1 MRARRPS
8 AEDAGMALAG
18 REDALRALDALLTQL
33 PRQGGALLFRGAR
46 GLGRSALL
54 EVARE
59 RAEAAGYAVLAA
71 SGTAGGTGLH
81 ELLRGLRAD
90 IEGPAP
96 EHADAVDRL
105 RIGVAVLEALASAAA
120 ERPLVVLIDDAH
132 RLDERSREL
141 LAFAGRRVVAAPIA
155 FVVTAEGQALSD
167 AQLPEVEL
175 RPLDSAAAREVLAP
189 FALPERLA
197 DAVLAQAEGSPVAL
211 TELARAAHDRADALL
226 AEPVLRLPVS
236 PRLAGVLRSRVE
248 SLGDRT
254 RALLLALALD
264 PDATLDEAV
273 AAAGA
278 DVTLADAG
286 TALDAGT
293 VEPHARGL
301 RFTSPLTA
309 AAAISAAGQ
318 ARVGAVHAAFA
329 AHLDDPRRRALHAAA
344 GAVEPDDALAAAVS
358 RAATALRRSGE
369 PAAAAAAFEVA
380 ARLSES
386 GPDKVRRL
394 LSASLVALDLG
405 LPPVVRRLLDEAE
418 RLGPP
423 PRLAP
428 VLEWQRRLLTG
439 DWPVPDDAESARLID
454 ALVAGPDADAALTA
468 LMPLA
473 MGCWW
478 SDPSPRIRAVMV
490 ESAARLARR
499 TADPRADAIA
509 ALADPAAAGE
519 RVRARLA
526 APAPEDPL
534 DAVQLAIAA
543 QAVGAWHEAHRLIG
557 PAVERLRRQGHAG
570 ALAHALI
577 HEAHG
582 AFYMGEWAVAVAVG
596 REARELAARAGRPRQ
611 AFAGLLAHAR
621 ALATIGDAG
630 AALVEAEALAARSGL
645 PGADAVLRSARA
657 SLALAA
663 GDPERAAAEL
673 APPFAAPVPQA
684 MVRAGWEI
692 FDLAEAL
699 VALDRHDEA
708 AAHVRAFSPYGLG
721 GLARA
726 AVGCARTL
734 VDHGAAVP
742 DPAPWPFLRARMLL
756 AHGGRERAADVL
768 RAARDELAIVR
779 AVHFVARAEREL
791 QTAGDAWTPAIAE
804 LTPHELRI
812 ARLAASGLSNPEI
825 ARRLEVSPRTI
836 ASHLYRVFPKLGVTS
851 RAQLRSVLQEP

>member
-1 MRARRPS
+1 
-8 AEDAGMALAG
+8 MALAG
-18 REDALRALDALLTQL
+18 REDALRALDSLLTRL

-71 SGTAGGTGLH
+71 SGTAEETAPPYAGIH
-81 ELLRGLRAD
+81 QLLRPLRANV
-90 IEGPAP
+90 EAPAP
-96 EHADAVDRL
+96 GRADEVDRL
-105 RIGVAVLEALASAAA
+105 RVGVAVLEALTGAAA

-132 RLDERSREL
+132 WLDERSREL

-155 FVVTAEGQALSD
+155 VVVTAEGQALRD
-167 AQLPEVEL
+167 AHLPEVEL
-175 RPLDSAAAREVLAP
+175 EPLDRAAARELLGP

-211 TELARAAHDRADALL
+211 TELARAARDRADALL

-236 PRLAGVLRSRVE
+236 ARLGGVLRSRVE
-248 SLGDRT
+248 AFGDRT
-254 RALLLALALD
+254 RALLLAVAVD
-264 PDATLDEAV
+264 PDATLDEAL

-286 TALDAGT
+286 EAIDAGT

-301 RFTSPLTA
+301 RFTSSLTA
-309 AAAISAAGQ
+309 SALISAAGPAQ
-318 ARVGAVHAAFA
+318 VQAVHAAFA
-329 AHLDDPRRRALHAAA
+329 ARLDDPLRRALHAAA
-344 GAVEPDDALAAAVS
+344 GAVEPDDALAAAVAG
-358 RAATALRRSGE
+358 AATALRRSGAPAE
-369 PAAAAAAFEVA
+369 AAAAYEVA
-380 ARLSES
+380 ARMSES

-405 LPPVVRRLLDEAE
+405 LPPVVRRLLDETE

-428 VLEWQRRLLTG
+428 VLEWQRRLLAG

-478 SDPSPRIRAVMV
+478 ADPSPRIRAVMV

-509 ALADPAAAGE
+509 ALADPAGALE

-543 QAVGAWHEAHRLIG
+543 QAVGAWREAHRLIR

-577 HEAHG
+577 HQAHG
-582 AFYMGEWAVAVAVG
+582 AFYVGDWTVAVAVG
-596 REARELAARAGRPRQ
+596 REAHELAACAGRPRQ

-621 ALATIGDAG
+621 ALALIGDAG
-630 AALVEAEALAARSGL
+630 AALAEAEALAARSGL
-645 PGADAVLRSARA
+645 AGADAVLRSARA

-673 APPFAAPVPQA
+673 TPPFATPVPQA

-699 VALDRHDEA
+699 VAVGRHDEA
-708 AAHVRAFSPYGLG
+708 ATRVRAFSPYALG
-721 GLARA
+721 GLATA

-734 VDHGAAVP
+734 IDHGAAVP
-742 DPAPWPFLRARMLL
+742 DPAPWPFLRARTLL
-756 AHGGRERAADVL
+756 AHGGRKRATDLL
-768 RAARDELAIVR
+768 RAAREELAIVG
-779 AVHFVARAEREL
+779 AVHFAARAEREL
-791 QTAGDAWTPAIAE
+791 QTAGDARTPGIAE

-825 ARRLEVSPRTI
+825 ARHLDVSPRTI

-851 RAQLRSVLQEP
+851 RAQLRGVLQEP